1 MGPDSSDITE
11 RILRL
16 TLEIIYLLTGEDYV
30 PAKMSSERVIPN
42 SCSGASGGLSRT
54 QSPIMEPPPH
64 SLIHKRNNDQR
75 ILELTNKI
83 IQLLTGEVP
92 IRCQDVTVY
101 FSMEEWEYLEGHKD
115 LYKDIMME
123 NHRPLTSLEGNG
135 GPHKDLKSQP
145 GSWVMSLT
153 TTPSLTSPKSRK
165 DILITSHHEP
175 GGGDL
180 VKDGLKSSR
189 SSTQKPDGSSKRNTP
204 GRCPSPLYLKD
215 HTEDDHQVIQDY
227 QVEKLSD
234 VKLRTDGGEEP
245 YVRGDQRCKEEDIPT
260 DSRSDGN
267 DENTSSGHPIL
278 SPDCEMVASITH
290 GHTQEENP
298 IITTMPPFYH
308 STDVSSCQSRHNEYF
323 PGSSD
328 IITRVLTGD
337 NLFACTECRK
347 CFSSKGRLSS
357 HQKIHRGG
365 KPFACPDCGKCFSNK
380 SDLVVHQRT
389 HTGEKPF
396 PCPECDKCFS
406 KKSNLATHLRY
417 HRGEKPF
424 VCSECGKCFI
434 NTSNL
439 IAHQRYHSGEK
450 PFACFECGKRFFTNG
465 NLVIHQRIHTGEKPF
480 VCTDC
485 GKSFTSNA
493 VLVVHQRIHSGDK
506 QFICA
511 ECGKS
516 FTTNSN
522 LVTHQRTH
530 LVEKPFICSEC
541 GESFAKSSNLTVHQ
555 RLHSIHTVR
564 IL

>member
-1 MGPDSSDITE
+1 MNKNRNYMTE
-11 RILRL
+11 QILNL

-30 PAKMSSERVIPN
+30 PEKKSSVHVTR
-42 SCSGASGGLSRT
+42 SCGSRISGIMSRT
-54 QSPIMEPPPH
+54 QSPITEPSPH
-64 SLIHKRNNDQR
+64 SRIHERENEQK

-101 FSMEEWEYLEGHKD
+101 LSMEEWEYLEGHKD
-115 LYKDIMME
+115 LYKDVMIE
-123 NHRPLTSLEGNG
+123 NQQTRTSQDSNG
-135 GPHKDLKSQP
+135 SLRVSYNKDQKSP
-145 GSWVMSLT
+145 PSSWVMSLT
-153 TTPSLTSPKSRK
+153 ATSSLTSPRSTE
-165 DILITSHHEP
+165 DNLLLSQNETDEASLI
-175 GGGDL
+175 GD
-180 VKDGLKSSR
+180 GPKSSA
-189 SSTQKPDGSSKRNTP
+189 SSDGSSKRHAP
-204 GRCPSPLYLKD
+204 ERCLSPLYTQDPAKED
-215 HTEDDHQVIQDY
+215 HHVPRDY
-227 QVEKLSD
+227 KAKQRRD
-234 VKLRTDGGEEP
+234 VKSQTDGREKT
-245 YVRGDQRCKEEDIPT
+245 YVWAEQHCKEEEEESTT
-260 DSRSDGN
+260 DVGTDGN
-267 DENTSSGHPIL
+267 DQNASSLHEVRDKATRGLAH
-278 SPDCEMVASITH
+278 V
-290 GHTQEENP
+290 ENP
-298 IITTMPPFYH
+298 IVPTMQPFYH
-308 STDVSSCQSRHNEYF
+308 IADACPRQYRHEEYF
-323 PGSSD
+323 PSSSD
-328 IITRVLTGD
+328 IITRVLTDD
-337 NLFACTECRK
+337 NLFACTECGK
-347 CFSSKGRLSS
+347 CFSSNARLNS
-357 HQKIHRGG
+357 HQKIHTGG
-365 KPFACPDCGKCFSNK
+365 KPFACQDCGKRFSNK

-480 VCTDC
+480 VCADC

-506 QFICA
+506 QFICSD
-511 ECGKS
+511 CGKS

-530 LVEKPFICSEC
+530 SVEKQFICSEC